1 MKRLAF
7 LVGLW
12 ACSVLADDR
21 VSLVLVDVRLSELVR
36 VAYGELAREPFMLG
50 HEVLEARERYTID
63 LRSVPKANAVAAVA
77 NLVKSSG
84 FEVARRGGVVW
95 IGKPVEAEDEII
107 VYRPRH
113 RSSRYLADVV
123 QSVTGARS
131 VLARSIKSAE
141 PVQVSPVKD
150 MQPGA
155 ALRQSSPTSVEGQID
170 RSEVDQIAFTVASK
184 DAGKVRRLLHDLDTA
199 SGEVVLK
206 AAVYEVGFDKREGS
220 AVQVV
225 ASMLSGKLLASA
237 SGGIS
242 GLVPNLL
249 GGVSLKIVSGGLEAV
264 LSALDADVRFKS
276 VSRPQVRVRNGAQ
289 ARFSV
294 GQDVPVL
301 GTAQMDKNGNPVQSV
316 DYRQSGVILTA
327 TPEIR
332 DDVIELAIHQELS
345 NFVVTRTGVN
355 DSPTLNKRSVNTKLG
370 MVPGEVVM
378 LAGLQDDSE
387 DGSDNRIPWFGWII
401 GKDRREKR
409 SEILVFLEV
418 IRI

>member
-1 MKRLAF
+1 MKALA
-7 LVGLW
+7 LVLW
-12 ACSVLADDR
+12 LLASSAFADDR
-21 VSLVLVDVRLSELVR
+21 VSLVMSDVRLVDLVR
-36 VAYGELAREPFMLG
+36 IAFGELDKRPFVLS
-50 HEVLEARERYTID
+50 HELLESGDRFTVD
-63 LRSVPKANAVAAVA
+63 LRQVSTAKAVAAVSD
-77 NLVKSSG
+77 LVKSAG
-84 FEVARRGGVVW
+84 FEVENRGGVMW
-95 IGKPVEAEDEII
+95 IGKAREVVEQVI
-107 VYRPRH
+107 VYRPRY
-113 RSSRYLADVV
+113 RSARYLADVV
-123 QSVTGARS
+123 QSVTSARS
-131 VLARSIKSAE
+131 VLARSIK
-141 PVQVSPVKD
+141 QVSGEGRPSIEPDHKD
-150 MQPGA
+150 Q
-155 ALRQSSPTSVEGQID
+155 RRESSPSSVEGQID
-170 RSEVDQIAFTVASK
+170 RSEVDQIAFNVLSK
-184 DAGKVRRLLHDLDTA
+184 DVAKVRKLLLDLDTP

-220 AVQVV
+220 AVQLV
-225 ASMLSGKLLASA
+225 ASMLSGKLLGSA
-237 SGGIS
+237 SGGIA
-242 GLVPNLL
+242 GLAQNLL

-332 DDVIELAIHQELS
+332 DDVIELAIQQELS

-355 DSPTLNKRSVNTKLG
+355 DSPTLNKRSVNTRLG
-370 MVPGEVVM
+370 MVPGEVVV

-387 DGSDNRIPWFGWII
+387 DGSDNRIPWLGWII